1 MNLIILFN
9 KEVKMT
15 KAEKKS
21 VAVSKADKRVLNSY
35 INQSYLL
42 KKYQTLKADTKDIVV
57 GIFERAKRNAIIID
71 DVSYVQKIE
80 RTQRRFDST
89 SFIEHVKKSKDKKL
103 QLLING
109 FYKTIKTLE
118 FKPFN
123 ETFEKQRKE
132 LINAKR

>member
-1 MNLIILFN
+1 M
-9 KEVKMT
+9 KQAKT
-15 KAEKKS
+15 KL

-35 INQSYLL
+35 INQAYLL
-42 KKYQTLKADTKDIVV
+42 KKYQTLKADTKDVV
-57 GIFERAKRNAIIID
+57 GGIFDRAKQNVIIID

-80 RTQRRFDST
+80 RTQRRFDGT
-89 SFIEHVKKSKDKKL
+89 SFIEHVKKSKDKSL

-109 FYKTIKTLE
+109 FYKTIKTVE

-123 ETFEKQRKE
+123 DTFEQQRKE

>member
-1 MNLIILFN
+1 
-9 KEVKMT
+9 MT
-15 KAEKKS
+15 KAKTKS

-35 INQSYLL
+35 INQAYLL
-42 KKYQTLKADTKDIVV
+42 KKYQTLKADTKDVV
-57 GIFERAKRNAIIID
+57 GGIFDRAKQNVIIID

-80 RTQRRFDST
+80 RTQRRFDGT
-89 SFIEHVKKSKDKKL
+89 SFIEHVKKSKDKSL

-109 FYKTIKTLE
+109 FYKTIKTVE

-123 ETFEKQRKE
+123 DTFEQQRRE

>member
-1 MNLIILFN
+1 
-9 KEVKMT
+9 MT
-15 KAEKKS
+15 KAKTKS

-42 KKYQTLKADTKDIVV
+42 KKYQTLKADTKDVV
-57 GIFERAKRNAIIID
+57 GGIFDRAKQNVIIID

-80 RTQRRFDST
+80 RTQRRFDGT
-89 SFIEHVKKSKDKKL
+89 SFVEHVKKSKDKNL

-109 FYKTIKTLE
+109 FYKTIKTVE

-123 ETFEKQRKE
+123 DTFEQQRKE

>member
-1 MNLIILFN
+1 
-9 KEVKMT
+9 MT
-15 KAEKKS
+15 KAKTKS

-35 INQSYLL
+35 INQAYLL
-42 KKYQTLKADTKDIVV
+42 KKYQTLKADTKDVV
-57 GIFERAKRNAIIID
+57 GGIFDRAKQNVIIID

-80 RTQRRFDST
+80 RTQRRFDGT
-89 SFIEHVKKSKDKKL
+89 SFIEHVKKSKDKSL

-109 FYKTIKTLE
+109 FYKTIKTVE

-123 ETFEKQRKE
+123 DTFEQQRKE

>member
-1 MNLIILFN
+1 M
-9 KEVKMT
+9 KQAKT
-15 KAEKKS
+15 KS

-35 INQSYLL
+35 INQAYLL
-42 KKYQTLKADTKDIVV
+42 KKYQTLKADTKDVVV
-57 GIFERAKRNAIIID
+57 GIFDRARQNVIILD
-71 DVSYVQKIE
+71 EMSYVQKIE

-89 SFIEHVKKSKDKKL
+89 SFIEYVKKSKDKKL

-109 FYKTIKTLE
+109 FYKTVKTLE

>member
-1 MNLIILFN
+1 
-9 KEVKMT
+9 MT
-15 KAEKKS
+15 KAKTKS

-35 INQSYLL
+35 INQAYLL
-42 KKYQTLKADTKDIVV
+42 KKYQTLKADTKDVV
-57 GIFERAKRNAIIID
+57 GGIFERAKQNVIIID

-80 RTQRRFDST
+80 RTQRRFDGT
-89 SFIEHVKKSKDKKL
+89 SFIEHVKKSKDKSL

-109 FYKTIKTLE
+109 FYKTIKTVE

-123 ETFEKQRKE
+123 DTFEQQRKE

>member
-1 MNLIILFN
+1 
-9 KEVKMT
+9 MT

-21 VAVSKADKRVLNSY
+21 VAVSKADKRVLSSY

-42 KKYQTLKADTKDIVV
+42 KKYQTLKADTKDVVV

-71 DVSYVQKIE
+71 DISYVQKIE

-103 QLLING
+103 QFIKLLRHWSLNLLMKLLKNKG
-109 FYKTIKTLE
+109 
-118 FKPFN
+118 
-123 ETFEKQRKE
+123 RS
-132 LINAKR
+132 